1 MSDCTVYYN
10 PHCSKCRA
18 LLELLAARGVA
29 PRLVDYQQ
37 QPPDAA
43 TLERLLHLLGDE
55 APMLLRRDENEL
67 AALGIAAD
75 TDHRATIAAILARY
89 PHLMQ
94 RPVIVCGE
102 RALIARP
109 PQRALDI
116 L

>member
-10 PHCSKCRA
+10 PHCSKCRE
-18 LLELLAARGVA
+18 LLELLAARGIA
-29 PRLVDYQQ
+29 ARLVDYRQ

-43 TLERLLHLLGDE
+43 TLTRLLQLLGDD
-55 APMLLRRDENEL
+55 APALLRRDENEL

-75 TDHRATIAAILARY
+75 ASDLDIAAILARH
-89 PHLMQ
+89 PQLMQ

>member
-18 LLELLAARGVA
+18 LLEWLAARGIA
-29 PRLVDYQQ
+29 AQLIDYQR

-43 TLERLLHLLGDE
+43 TLARLLHLLGDE
-55 APMLLRRDENEL
+55 APALLRRDESEL
-67 AALGIAAD
+67 AALGIASD
-75 TDHRATIAAILARY
+75 SSPIDIVATLVLH
-89 PHLMQ
+89 PQLMQ

-109 PQRALDI
+109 PQRALEI